1 MNTNTVYEW
10 NTIPWKQVEKQVF
23 KLQKQIYRA
32 TQHGNQVV
40 VRKLQRLL
48 TKSYYAKLLAV
59 RRVSQDNQGKKTAG
73 VDGVKSLTPTQRIQL
88 VQRLKLDDKAKPI
101 RRVYIPKPG
110 KQEKRPL
117 GIPVMEDRAKQALT
131 KLALEPEWE
140 AKFEPNSYGFRA
152 ARSAHDAISA
162 IRKTID
168 RRCKYVLDAD
178 IEKCFDKIN
187 HNALLDKLNCSPH
200 LKRVIKSWLKSGV
213 MENGS
218 LFPTEQGTQQG
229 SVISPLLANVTLHGM
244 EIYIRKAFPTT
255 KKLSDGKRMN
265 PYAPMVIR
273 YADDLVII
281 HPELKEVI
289 KAKELLEEWLK
300 QYGLQLRAEKT
311 KIVHTLDPY
320 EGQKPGFDFLGVN
333 IRQYRGSKG
342 RGAKSPD
349 GTPLGYSTLIKPSL
363 ESIQRLKTK
372 LKEIV
377 VKNYSGGQANLI
389 HLLNPIIR
397 GWANYFRTENSAE
410 TFHKVDHAIFQ
421 MLWGWAIRRHRNK
434 GKRWIYTKYWKRF
447 EGALR
452 FSGTQG
458 NLLLEASR
466 IGTRHFTKVQ
476 GIRSPF
482 DGDWVYWSSRMSKAP
497 KWAPRE
503 FKILRSQ
510 KGRCVMCNLYFKAG
524 DLMEFD
530 HILPT
535 RLGGRNNANN
545 LQALHRHCHDRKT
558 ALDGSLVALCQW
570 D

>member
-1 MNTNTVYEW
+1 MSTTTVYEW

-23 KLQKQIYRA
+23 KLQKRIYCAAQR
-32 TQHGNQVV
+32 GNQAE

-59 RRVSQDNQGKKTAG
+59 RRVTQDNQGKKTAG
-73 VDGVKSLTPTQRIQL
+73 IDGVKSLTPTQRTQL
-88 VQRLKLDDKAKPI
+88 VQRLKLDDRAKPI
-101 RRVYIPKPG
+101 RRVNVPKPG
-110 KQEKRPL
+110 KSEKRPL
-117 GIPVMEDRAKQALT
+117 GIPVMEDRAKQALV

-140 AKFEPNSYGFRA
+140 AKFEPNSYGFRP

-187 HNALLDKLNCSPH
+187 HKALLDKLNCSPH

-218 LFPTEQGTQQG
+218 LFPTEQGTPQG
-229 SVISPLLANVTLHGM
+229 GVISPLLANITLHGM
-244 EIYIRKAFPTT
+244 ETHIRKAFPAA

-300 QYGLQLRAEKT
+300 QYGLKLKAEKT
-311 KIVHTLDPY
+311 KIVHTLNSH
-320 EGQKPGFDFLGVN
+320 EGQKPGFDFLGFNV
-333 IRQYRGSKG
+333 RQYRVSKG

-363 ESIQRLKTK
+363 ESIRRLKAK

-377 VKNYSGGQANLI
+377 IRNYSGGQANLI
-389 HLLNPIIR
+389 RLLNPIIR

-410 TFHKVDHAIFQ
+410 TFQKVDHAIFQ
-421 MLWGWAIRRHRNK
+421 MLWGWALRRHRNK
-434 GKRWIYTKYWKRF
+434 GKCWIYAKYWRRVD
-447 EGALR
+447 GALR
-452 FSGTQG
+452 FSNQES
-458 NLLLEASR
+458 LLLRASR
-466 IGTRHFTKVQ
+466 IGIRHYPKVQ
-476 GIRSPF
+476 GTRSPF
-482 DGDWVYWSSRMSKAP
+482 DGDWVYWSRRMSEAP

-503 FKILRSQ
+503 FKILSAQ
-510 KGRCVMCNLYFKAG
+510 QGRCAMCNLYFKAG
-524 DLMEFD
+524 DLIEFD
-530 HILPT
+530 HKIPT
-535 RLGGRNNANN
+535 RLGGRHENN
-545 LQALHRHCHDRKT
+545 LQALHRHCHDKKT
-558 ALDGSLVALCQW
+558 ALDGSVAALCQQ

>member
-1 MNTNTVYEW
+1 MSTNTVYEW
-10 NTIPWKQVEKQVF
+10 NTIPWKQVEKKVF
-23 KLQKQIYRA
+23 KLQKRIYRA
-32 TQHGNQVV
+32 AQRGNQVE

-48 TKSYYAKLLAV
+48 TKSHYATLLAV

-73 VDGVKSLTPTQRIQL
+73 IDGVKSLTPRQRIQL

-110 KQEKRPL
+110 KQEKRTL
-117 GIPVMEDRAKQALT
+117 GIPVMEDRAKQALV

-140 AKFEPNSYGFRA
+140 AKFEPNSYGFRP

-168 RRCKYVLDAD
+168 RRCKFVLDTD
-178 IEKCFDKIN
+178 IEQCFDKIN

-200 LKRVIKSWLKSGV
+200 LRRVIKSWLKSGV
-213 MENGS
+213 MDNGR
-218 LFPTEQGTQQG
+218 LFPTEQGTPQG
-229 SVISPLLANVTLHGM
+229 NVISPLLANVTLHGM
-244 EIYIRKAFPTT
+244 ETHIRKSFPVV

-300 QYGLQLRAEKT
+300 QYGLKLKVEKT
-311 KIVHTLDPY
+311 KIIHTLNSH
-320 EGQKPGFDFLGVN
+320 EGQKSGFDFLGFNV
-333 IRQYRGSKG
+333 RQYRASKG

-363 ESIQRLKTK
+363 DSIRRLKTK

-377 VKNYSGGQANLI
+377 VRNYSGGQANVI
-389 HLLNPIIR
+389 RLLNPIIR

-410 TFHKVDHAIFQ
+410 TFHQVDRAIFL
-421 MLWGWAIRRHRNK
+421 MLWGWGLRRHRNK
-434 GKRWIYTKYWKRF
+434 GKSWIYAKYWKRVD
-447 EGALR
+447 GALR
-452 FSGTQG
+452 FSEKE
-458 NLLLEASR
+458 NLLLQASR
-466 IGTRHFTKVQ
+466 IGIRHHNKVQ

-482 DGDWVYWSSRMSKAP
+482 DGDWLYWSKRMSKAP

-503 FKILRSQ
+503 FKILKAQ
-510 KGRCVMCNLYFKAG
+510 QGKCAMCKLYFKAG
-524 DLMEFD
+524 DLIEFD
-530 HILPT
+530 HKIPT
-535 RLGGRNNANN
+535 RLGGKNEVNN
-545 LQALHRHCHDRKT
+545 LQALHRHCHDEKT
-558 ALDGSLVALCQW
+558 TIDGSLAALCQQ